1 MIHYLNSLILD
12 RLSKLVTIIV
22 KNKCIYEDIIVK
34 KDEIF
39 DEKEKLRKYLNFLQ
53 TEKNRILEK
62 FNN

>member
-12 RLSKLVTIIV
+12 WLSKLVTIIV

-53 TEKNRILEK
+53 TEKNKILEK

>member
-39 DEKEKLRKYLNFLQ
+39 DEKEKLKKYLNFLQ
-53 TEKNRILEK
+53 TEKNKILEK

>member
-39 DEKEKLRKYLNFLQ
+39 DEKEKLKKYLNFLQ
-53 TEKNRILEK
+53 TEKNKILEK
-62 FNN
+62 FDN

>member
-53 TEKNRILEK
+53 TEKNKILEK